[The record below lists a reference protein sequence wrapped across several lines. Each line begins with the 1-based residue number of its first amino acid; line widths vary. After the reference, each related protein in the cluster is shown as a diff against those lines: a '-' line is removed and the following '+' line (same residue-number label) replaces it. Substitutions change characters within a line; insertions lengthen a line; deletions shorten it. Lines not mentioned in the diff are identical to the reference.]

1 MSDAC
6 IERNDQFSIPMSRRR
21 SLPVQAATEVES
33 IRINP
38 KIEPP
43 SFANKEVSSF
53 RAATEGVAAKLL
65 TTWKLT
71 RYLNSEDQNTPRF
84 VGWIINN
91 FRKNE
96 SQPTTMTYMSP
107 IETPITDYVT
117 FVKMFKISRKLAEQS
132 NMLYTHITLDVGAAI
147 KAYHVIWNNPTAWSD
162 IVIHLGDFHAMMA
175 FFGVIGKFVEG
186 SGFEE
191 IAFQTGICSSGNLSK
206 VLSGKHYNRCW
217 KIHEAFAEALER
229 IFIETYITDVPNV
242 IRESSQGSPDSTEV
256 IAVMDRPE
264 VQAFMKT
271 YNDLKADCLNGE
283 FGKTAQ
289 FWMKY
294 ISLVDRQHMFHY
306 AVNTN
311 DACLRLQMW
320 KESIP
325 MCFSTNRIHYAR
337 YGSFYLKSLESL
349 DITHPGSKDEMKA
362 IVSVRRNT
370 QAIGQA
376 IDMAG
381 EQSYMK
387 SAKTAGK
394 HKEVNLEDIHVICS
408 VNSVSFFRF
417 SNANLM

>member
-1 MSDAC
+1 
-6 IERNDQFSIPMSRRR
+6 
-21 SLPVQAATEVES
+21 
-33 IRINP
+33 
-38 KIEPP
+38 
-43 SFANKEVSSF
+43 
-53 RAATEGVAAKLL
+53 
-65 TTWKLT
+65 
-71 RYLNSEDQNTPRF
+71 
-84 VGWIINN
+84 
-91 FRKNE
+91 
-96 SQPTTMTYMSP
+96 
-107 IETPITDYVT
+107 
-117 FVKMFKISRKLAEQS
+117 
-132 NMLYTHITLDVGAAI
+132 
-147 KAYHVIWNNPTAWSD
+147 
-162 IVIHLGDFHAMMA
+162 
-175 FFGVIGKFVEG
+175 
-186 SGFEE
+186 
-191 IAFQTGICSSGNLSK
+191 
-206 VLSGKHYNRCW
+206 
-217 KIHEAFAEALER
+217 
-229 IFIETYITDVPNV
+229 
-242 IRESSQGSPDSTEV
+242 
-256 IAVMDRPE
+256 
-264 VQAFMKT
+264 MKT
-271 YNDLKADCLNGE
+271 YNDLKADCLNG
-283 FGKTAQ
+283 
-289 FWMKY
+289 
-294 ISLVDRQHMFHY
+294 DRQHTFHY